1 MIVLLDRNF
10 DNGELL
16 NAVAATKAEL
26 LVRLKRN
33 RKLPV
38 RWLLAEWPAGKP
50 VSCPELDPGQPH
62 SRLVVTR

>member
-10 DNGELL
+10 DNGELIK
-16 NAVAATKAEL
+16 AIAATKAHV

-38 RWLLAEWPAGKP
+38 LARYPDGSYLSQIGAP
-50 VSCPELDPGQPH
+50 PLPEVR
-62 SRLVVTR
+62 S